1 MNRFIALIFIFFVS
15 CKTKTVPKPIGI
27 PKLAT
32 INIRT
37 KPLIILDAGHG
48 ALDPGAIN
56 DSLQLYEKNVTRK
69 IVDAV
74 LAIIDTNKITVI
86 QTRPA
91 DSNIHRHDRINLANT
106 YNPEMLLTVHIN
118 YDKDTAINGF
128 EMGIADS
135 LVTKMDDVDTVSIA
149 NPNRTKANKIAMA
162 LSNKVASL
170 FPKMRNRNIQTRK
183 DRIWMISAGKY
194 PSVLLEFG
202 FISNKSDLGYIN
214 DKQAIK
220 KLAGG
225 IVASLY
231 KELLPTTALKKTK
244 KKKVSLSK
252 SHV

>member
-1 MNRFIALIFIFFVS
+1 MSRYIVLIFIFFVS
-15 CKTKTVPKPIGI
+15 CKTKKPPNITATTVLMDTVKV
-27 PKLAT
+27 K
-32 INIRT
+32 R

-48 ALDPGAIN
+48 AIDPGAIN

-74 LAIIDTNKITVI
+74 IKIIDTNKITVI

-91 DSNIHRHDRINLANT
+91 DSNIHRHERINLANA
-106 YNPEMLLTVHIN
+106 YNPDMLLTVHIN
-118 YDKDTAINGF
+118 YHKDTSYNGF

-135 LVTKMDDVDTVSIA
+135 LITKMDEKDTISIL
-149 NPNRTKANKIAMA
+149 NPNRIKANKIATA
-162 LSNKVASL
+162 LSSKVASL

-202 FISNKSDLGYIN
+202 FISNKNDLLYIT
-214 DKQAIK
+214 DKKAIK

-231 KELLPTTALKKTK
+231 NELLPKKELKKIYRPLK
-244 KKKVSLSK
+244 KDKIKN
-252 SHV
+252 